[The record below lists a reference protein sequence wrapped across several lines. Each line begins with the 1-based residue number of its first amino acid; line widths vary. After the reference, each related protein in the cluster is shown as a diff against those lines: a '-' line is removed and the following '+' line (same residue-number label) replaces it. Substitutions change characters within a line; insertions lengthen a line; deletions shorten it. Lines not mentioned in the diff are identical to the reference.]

1 MPKVEIE
8 IMRTVETRR
17 EETATLELDV
27 PQDILDDPHGDFGL
41 LDWVD
46 AQMAITCSD
55 ARKAADSADWD
66 ITDEDDL
73 SIEYNEANNLS
84 E

>member
-1 MPKVEIE
+1 MAKVEIE
-8 IMRTVETRR
+8 IFRTVEITR
-17 EETATLELDV
+17 EEKVVLELDV

-46 AQMAITCSD
+46 GQMKITGSAACTAGDD
-55 ARKAADSADWD
+55 AAWD
-66 ITDEDDL
+66 IEDESV
-73 SIEYNEANNLS
+73 SIEYSEASNLS